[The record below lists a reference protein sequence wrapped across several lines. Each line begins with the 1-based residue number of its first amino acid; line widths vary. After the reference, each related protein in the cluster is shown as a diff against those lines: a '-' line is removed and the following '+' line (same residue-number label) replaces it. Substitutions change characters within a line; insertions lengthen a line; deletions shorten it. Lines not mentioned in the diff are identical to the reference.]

1 MNASAEAPFFLRN
14 ATLLNLSS
22 SFAIEPTQQGCQLL
36 GQKSFEPLKKNKKR
50 LNKPEQLEQ
59 LEQLAV
65 QAAEEIFC
73 RTPEQTCWGTDW
85 SHFSGMPCPKK
96 TTHRNYEV
104 PSSWLQVE
112 GNALGAAHSLVKP
125 KVLLH
130 LHQSPSN
137 IDGT

>member
-14 ATLLNLSS
+14 AALLNLSS

-85 SHFSGMPCPKK
+85 SHFSGMPCPKRQLTG
-96 TTHRNYEV
+96 TTKYLRVGCKWKAMHWV
-104 PSSWLQVE
+104 QPIVW
-112 GNALGAAHSLVKP
+112 
-125 KVLLH
+125 
-130 LHQSPSN
+130 
-137 IDGT
+137 